1 VSLAA
6 LECVT
11 RCARELEECVKILR
25 IFNVLKRSVSN
36 CHSLT
41 LVYVLLALLANVSPS
56 ANEEATSGAMQHAS
70 HACGDRVATQRT
82 HGSTNYVICLRCL
95 LPCVRALRPSLQYFG
110 AVVVTYVVGN
120 QRVAMCNSVSPT
132 YKEYLELIELIP

>member
-1 VSLAA
+1 MCLAA

-11 RCARELEECVKILR
+11 RSARELEECVKILR

-82 HGSTNYVICLRCL
+82 HGSTNYAIFTSLTLRACAHCARRCSFL
-95 LPCVRALRPSLQYFG
+95 VRFL
-110 AVVVTYVVGN
+110 
-120 QRVAMCNSVSPT
+120 
-132 YKEYLELIELIP
+132 